1 MNIIAIDCGASFIK
15 CALICDGIVDK
26 KISKKSPAIS
36 DIFNPYK
43 AEWIKNLVEE
53 VENIIAD
60 ISNDLDTFCLCIS
73 NEMHG
78 FLLAQDD
85 GTPVTDYI
93 SWQRELGAIPIDDL
107 TSVDFLKENISK
119 TDLMYT
125 GMNLRAGLPI
135 SNLTFIMRDREI
147 NTGQRYRFYTL
158 GDYILKCIVGYDV
171 SCHPTN
177 AAATGLF
184 DLRTGTW
191 NENIARF
198 FNDICIFPRVEDG
211 IYDFVF
217 NEKKCSYKPAIGDQ
231 QAALLGS
238 GLINEGELSFNLGT
252 GAQVSTLVS
261 ELDCG
266 KTYQIRPY
274 FNGKYLKTLPHLP
287 SGRACNVY
295 IRFIQDLLNTLDI
308 DFNEKQIWEKILD
321 SVSDNQQY
329 SLKIDLSFFENP
341 LTDRTTGYIDEISE
355 YSLTVSNL
363 FGSVFESM
371 SDNFVKAAKIITDI
385 NDINKIFFSG
395 GVARKNKY
403 LRNSIL
409 KKIGMDISYEVSED
423 ETLSGLAIYGG
434 N

>member
-1 MNIIAIDCGASFIK
+1 MVHF
-15 CALICDGIVDK
+15 LQ
-26 KISKKSPAIS
+26 
-36 DIFNPYK
+36 
-43 AEWIKNLVEE
+43 L
-53 VENIIAD
+53 
-60 ISNDLDTFCLCIS
+60 LFC
-73 NEMHG
+73 
-78 FLLAQDD
+78 
-85 GTPVTDYI
+85 
-93 SWQRELGAIPIDDL
+93 
-107 TSVDFLKENISK
+107 
-119 TDLMYT
+119 
-125 GMNLRAGLPI
+125 
-135 SNLTFIMRDREI
+135 
-147 NTGQRYRFYTL
+147 
-158 GDYILKCIVGYDV
+158 
-171 SCHPTN
+171 
-177 AAATGLF
+177 
-184 DLRTGTW
+184 
-191 NENIARF
+191 
-198 FNDICIFPRVEDG
+198 
-211 IYDFVF
+211 
-217 NEKKCSYKPAIGDQ
+217 KCSYKPAIGDQ